1 MLLAVEPIR
10 TTLGYGQ
17 VNTILMALVVADL
30 LPDPPEHQRRIPQ
43 GILIGLAAAIKLT
56 TAEIASALVRG
67 KQLEILGYSNLEV
80 PEEARHAA
88 YLELVGHA
96 CAGRVSFPIETYS
109 LDNVTEAWERQAAG
123 PGAKLIV
130 TI

>member
-1 MLLAVEPIR
+1 VQ
-10 TTLGYGQ
+10 LGQSAG
-17 VNTILMALVVADL
+17 
-30 LPDPPEHQRRIPQ
+30 P
-43 GILIGLAAAIKLT
+43 
-56 TAEIASALVRG
+56 TAEIPSAVVRG

-80 PEEARHAA
+80 PDEARRAA

-96 CAGRVSFPIETYS
+96 AAGRVNFPIERYP
-109 LDNVTEAWERQAAG
+109 LDRVTEAWERQAAG